1 MYLLNSVGYM
11 HSFTILQT
19 TPHTAMYMLLI
30 TQLQKINNRNII
42 FMSIAGPGFSFCV
55 CGTYPSVN
63 VSQQSAYSLGDIS
76 KTWLHYCQECLLVNL
91 KYCV

>member
-30 TQLQKINNRNII
+30 TQLQKQ
-42 FMSIAGPGFSFCV
+42 A
-55 CGTYPSVN
+55 
-63 VSQQSAYSLGDIS
+63 QSRKPKHNAQC
-76 KTWLHYCQECLLVNL
+76 TE
-91 KYCV
+91 